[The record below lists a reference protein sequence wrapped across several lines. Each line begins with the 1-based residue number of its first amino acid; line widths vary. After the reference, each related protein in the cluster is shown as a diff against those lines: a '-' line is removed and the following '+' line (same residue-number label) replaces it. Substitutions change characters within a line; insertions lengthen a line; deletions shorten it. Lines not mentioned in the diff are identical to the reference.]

1 MKAKRRNGPC
11 SQYNCSLFICYL
23 FLLLLL
29 LPQYRQLQ
37 ALSPRQCSIF
47 HHIMLYHSYYT
58 HLPPDFS
65 PWLFSWAWQSFQPLG
80 CKCDPSR
87 SVSVV
92 GDGSIS
98 PPVNL
103 WAGPPVKQL
112 VRLLWNV
119 IWSTG
124 DVLNIIFANSTTWCD
139 KIWKIVLDINAAHL
153 AACVVIDNRAV
164 WCNCQVHFSSLWQP
178 LTRFLS

>member
-1 MKAKRRNGPC
+1 MVHAVSITAVCLYVIYFYYYYYYHNTGSCRLWVQDNVPYFITSC
-11 SQYNCSLFICYL
+11 CIIAITHTCHQISLPGSFHEPDSH
-23 FLLLLL
+23 FS
-29 LPQYRQLQ
+29 
-37 ALSPRQCSIF
+37 LSAANVTR
-47 HHIMLYHSYYT
+47 
-58 HLPPDFS
+58 PD
-65 PWLFSWAWQSFQPLG
+65 LCL
-80 CKCDPSR
+80 
-87 SVSVV
+87 V